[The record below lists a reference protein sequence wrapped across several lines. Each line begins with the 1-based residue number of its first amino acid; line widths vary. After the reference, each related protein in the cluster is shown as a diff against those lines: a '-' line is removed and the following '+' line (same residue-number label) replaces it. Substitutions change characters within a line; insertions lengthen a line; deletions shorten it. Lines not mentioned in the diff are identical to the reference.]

1 MARSGHEL
9 PDMRASVPTL
19 EPDDAFLARLSELAA
34 GSGTSRPPAG
44 VPSLP
49 GWRVGLAA
57 ASVAAVVSGGAWLAT
72 AVTGEDAPSPPSR
85 TPATQ
90 PTDPEQSGSDD
101 VPTGGMDSGVGSTEP
116 GELGGSNPGGV
127 SGGSVGPTAGGDN
140 ASQDDPPAVDGQL
153 GQGQDP
159 QGDNG
164 PGNNAQDEGGQGNG
178 QAELNHGQQDGQ
190 GDEVHGQDG
199 QPHGHAGDPPG
210 QDEELPGAGPKAGAD
225 RGMGGR

>member
-1 MARSGHEL
+1 MARSRHEL

-90 PTDPEQSGSDD
+90 PTDPAPSESDG
-101 VPTGGMDSGVGSTEP
+101 VPTGGRDSGAGP
-116 GELGGSNPGGV
+116 GQNSELGGSNPGGV
-127 SGGSVGPTAGGDN
+127 SGHAGGP
-140 ASQDDPPAVDGQL
+140 APGAGGESQDDPPAVDGQL
-153 GQGQDP
+153 GQGQGP
-159 QGDNG
+159 QGNNGQDDSGQDNS
-164 PGNNAQDEGGQGNG
+164 QGNG
-178 QAELNHGQQDGQ
+178 QAGIDHGQQDGQ

-210 QDEELPGAGPKAGAD
+210 QDEELPGQGPKAAGAD